1 MTELITK
8 RLQSGDLKRRSGM
21 IARRLL
27 FITIGGALL
36 AGIAFAQAR
45 LEVRS
50 EKGPRLTGGWT
61 TTATPPPESG
71 APSFK
76 LLFTFT
82 GDGNLLATGTGG
94 DSPALGN
101 PCHGVWT
108 KTRGS
113 SIGGQDREASVFA
126 VTYVC
131 LDFDSTLQ
139 FTGSDKIRGT
149 VTINPNTGQLS
160 GQLDL
165 THFDSSDNLIFSA
178 CCASLQGSRIQVEE
192 LP

>member
-1 MTELITK
+1 MTKLTTKLLQGGYLKQMPRLVASRFLLI
-8 RLQSGDLKRRSGM
+8 
-21 IARRLL
+21 A
-27 FITIGGALL
+27 IGGALL
-36 AGIAFAQAR
+36 AGVGIAQSGADTNKRDQD
-45 LEVRS
+45 
-50 EKGPRLTGGWT
+50 LTGGWT

-82 GDGNLLATGTGG
+82 ADGNLLATGTGG
-94 DSPALGN
+94 DFPALGN

-108 KTRGS
+108 KTG
-113 SIGGQDREASVFA
+113 EHTFA
-126 VTYVC
+126 VTYLC

-139 FTGSDKIRGT
+139 FTGVDKIRGALK
-149 VTINPNTGQLS
+149 INKKTGQLT

-165 THFDSSDNLIFSA
+165 THYDPNDNLIFSA
-178 CCASLQGSRIQVEE
+178 CCAALQGSRLQVEQ